1 MYAPNGGPFSGLAG
15 VSLALCMHLMEGLFL
30 AFIRCQSCIVYAP
43 NGGPFSGL
51 HKAGV
56 SLALHLYKH
65 LMHLMEPFSGLH
77 KAGVSL
83 ALCMHLMEGL
93 FLAFIRQV
101 SVLHCVCT

>member
-1 MYAPNGGPFSGLAG
+1 M
-15 VSLALCMHLMEGLFL
+15 
-30 AFIRCQSCIVYAP
+30 YAP

-56 SLALHLYKH
+56 SLALCMY
-65 LMHLMEPFSGLH
+65 LMEG
-77 KAGVSL
+77 
-83 ALCMHLMEGL
+83 LMEGL

>member
-1 MYAPNGGPFSGLAG
+1 M
-15 VSLALCMHLMEGLFL
+15 
-30 AFIRCQSCIVYAP
+30 YAP

-56 SLALHLYKH
+56 SLALC
-65 LMHLMEPFSGLH
+65 MHLMEGLFL
-77 KAGVSL
+77 ASIRQVSL

>member
-1 MYAPNGGPFSGLAG
+1 M
-15 VSLALCMHLMEGLFL
+15 
-30 AFIRCQSCIVYAP
+30 YAP

-56 SLALHLYKH
+56 SLALC
-65 LMHLMEPFSGLH
+65 MHLMEGLFLASIISVCRRAFSGL
-77 KAGVSL
+77 SL

>member
-1 MYAPNGGPFSGLAG
+1 M
-15 VSLALCMHLMEGLFL
+15 
-30 AFIRCQSCIVYAP
+30 YAP

-56 SLALHLYKH
+56 SLALC
-65 LMHLMEPFSGLH
+65 MGGPFSGLH

>member
-1 MYAPNGGPFSGLAG
+1 M
-15 VSLALCMHLMEGLFL
+15 
-30 AFIRCQSCIVYAP
+30 YAP

-56 SLALHLYKH
+56 SLALC
-65 LMHLMEPFSGLH
+65 MHLMEGLFSGLH

-93 FLAFIRQV
+93 FLASIRQV

>member
-1 MYAPNGGPFSGLAG
+1 M
-15 VSLALCMHLMEGLFL
+15 
-30 AFIRCQSCIVYAP
+30 YAP

-56 SLALHLYKH
+56 SLALC
-65 LMHLMEPFSGLH
+65 MHLMEGLFLF
-77 KAGVSL
+77 SL

-101 SVLHCVCT
+101 SVLHCVCIRPFSGLHKAQSCIVYAPNGGPFSGLHKAGVSLALSMHLIRAFFWPP

>member
-1 MYAPNGGPFSGLAG
+1 M
-15 VSLALCMHLMEGLFL
+15 
-30 AFIRCQSCIVYAP
+30 YAP

-56 SLALHLYKH
+56 SLALCKH
-65 LMHLMEPFSGLH
+65 LMEGLFLGWSQSCIVYAPNGGPFSGLH

-101 SVLHCVCT
+101 SVLHYICT

>member
-1 MYAPNGGPFSGLAG
+1 MYAPNGG
-15 VSLALCMHLMEGLFL
+15 
-30 AFIRCQSCIVYAP
+30 
-43 NGGPFSGL
+43 
-51 HKAGV
+51 
-56 SLALHLYKH
+56 
-65 LMHLMEPFSGLH
+65 PFSGLH